1 MSNLCSFVDTQNLNY
16 FLSSSQA
23 VYLNDNQFEIN
34 DNFLHTVSKNLC
46 QCNYFDTDSQ
56 CFRNLKN
63 QLFLLHVNIRSLQKN
78 FESFLDFLQT
88 FEKLPD
94 LICVSETKLKS
105 LPLRN
110 LSIPNYEFYFSNSPT
125 NADGV
130 AIYISKHFI
139 VHNTSKQLIGITGCE
154 DLWLKFGDRTNHSQY
169 LVGSIYRHP
178 SSNCANFIEAFND
191 SLAQFLTSNIKLF
204 VLGDLNIDISDTNRT
219 STASNYL
226 NMI

>member
-23 VYLNDNQFEIN
+23 VNLNDNQFEIN
-34 DNFLHTVSKNLC
+34 DNFLNTVSKNSY
-46 QCNYFDTDSQ
+46 QCNYFDIDSQ

-78 FESFLDFLQT
+78 FESFLDFQQT

-94 LICVSETKLKS
+94 LICVSETKLRF
-105 LPLRN
+105 LLLRN
-110 LSIPNYEFYFSNSPT
+110 LLIPNDEFYFSNSPT
-125 NADGV
+125 NAGGV

-139 VHNTSKQLIGITGCE
+139 VHNTSKQLIEVTGCE

-178 SSNCANFIEAFND
+178 SSNCADFIE
-191 SLAQFLTSNIKLF
+191 LL
-204 VLGDLNIDISDTNRT
+204 
-219 STASNYL
+219 
-226 NMI
+226 MILQPNC